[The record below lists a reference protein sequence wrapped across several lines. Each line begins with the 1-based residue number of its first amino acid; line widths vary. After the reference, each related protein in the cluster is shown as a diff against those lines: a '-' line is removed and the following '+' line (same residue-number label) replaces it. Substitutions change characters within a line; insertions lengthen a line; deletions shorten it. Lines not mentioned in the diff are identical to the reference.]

1 MSDRPEQAERPELL
15 DLARRVAAMAQ
26 PGEQVEAYV
35 ARGVSTQVKAY
46 GGEVESLTSAE
57 SFGVGI
63 RVFSDHRQ
71 GFAHA
76 GTFDESVLLD
86 TLAEARDN
94 ATFGEPDQWFGLAEP
109 DGVDVVE
116 QDLWRDG
123 LASFAP
129 DRKVDLAIAL
139 ERAVLGRDPRVKGV
153 RTAVYADSAGEGA
166 VASSSGITAYGRG
179 TSCYLA
185 VSALAEDGTETKI
198 GSGVDVGREPSEL
211 DIEVAAA
218 DAVDRAVR
226 LFGAKPVS
234 SQRLTIVL
242 EPRMAASIIALAG
255 GTLTGERV
263 LKGRSPFAD
272 RLGEAIASPLLTL
285 TDDPTNP
292 ASLAA
297 ESHDGEGLACRPN
310 PLVVDGVLQQFLHNA
325 YTARRAGTRSTGSA
339 VRGYRSTPGVG
350 CQALSVAPG
359 SGTHDELIA
368 GVELGL
374 LVDSMTGFHSGV
386 NPVSGD
392 FSVGAEGLMI
402 RNGELAE
409 PVREVTIASTL
420 QRLLLGIE
428 AVGAD
433 LEWLPGGTGSVTL
446 VIGDVA
452 LSGT

>member
-1 MSDRPEQAERPELL
+1 VTDPTAHPELL
-15 DLARRVAAMAQ
+15 ALAQRVAAMAA
-26 PGEQVEAYV
+26 PGEQIEAYV

-63 RVFSDHRQ
+63 RVISDHRQ

-76 GTFDESVLLD
+76 GTFDESVVLE

-94 ATFGEPDQWFGLAEP
+94 TSFGEPDEWFGLAEP
-109 DGVDVVE
+109 DDVEPVD
-116 QDLWRDG
+116 QDLWRDS
-123 LASFAP
+123 LAHFAP
-129 DRKVDLAIAL
+129 DAKVDLALAL
-139 ERAVLGRDPRVKGV
+139 ERAVKGRDPRVTGV
-153 RTAVYADSAGEGA
+153 RSAIYADSAGEGA
-166 VASSSGITAYGRG
+166 VASSTGLTAYGRG
-179 TSCYLA
+179 TSCYLS
-185 VSALAEDGTETKI
+185 VSALAEDGGETKT
-198 GSGVDVGREPSEL
+198 GGGVDVGREPADL
-211 DIEVAAA
+211 DVEMAAA
-218 DAVDRAVR
+218 DAVERAVR
-226 LFGAKPVS
+226 LFGARPVP

-242 EPRMAASIIALAG
+242 EPRLAASIISLAG
-255 GTLTGERV
+255 GTLTGDRV

-272 RLGEAIASPLLTL
+272 RLGEPIAAPGFTL
-285 TDDPTNP
+285 VDDPTNP

-325 YTARRAGTRSTGSA
+325 YTGRRAGTRSTGSA

-350 CQALSVAPG
+350 CQALSVRPG
-359 SGTHDELIA
+359 SGSHAELVA

-374 LVDSMTGFHSGV
+374 LVDSMSGFHSGV

-402 RNGELAE
+402 RGGELAE

-433 LEWLPGGTGSVTL
+433 LEWLPGGTGAVTL
-446 VIGDVA
+446 VIGDVS
-452 LSGT
+452 LGGT